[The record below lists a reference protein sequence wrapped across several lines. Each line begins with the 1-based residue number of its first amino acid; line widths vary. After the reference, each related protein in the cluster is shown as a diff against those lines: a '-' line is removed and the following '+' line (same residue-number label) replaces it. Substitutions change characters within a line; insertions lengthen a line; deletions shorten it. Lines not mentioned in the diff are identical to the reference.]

1 MVGMGAAA
9 QERGMVVGTARQYGW
24 LNAIIKAVLV
34 LNLADAIFTLVWV
47 WAGLVERQ
55 PVVFVAAKLG
65 LTSLGSILL
74 WRLRRHP
81 IAVVGI
87 FGVFLV
93 YYWVLIYHL
102 SYLSYLVAVTEPAA
116 RTWRAR
122 RSRHAGE
129 SVWTS

>member
-9 QERGMVVGTARQYGW
+9 QERGMVVGTPRQYGW

-47 WAGLVERQ
+47 WAGLATEANALMAGLVERQ

-102 SYLSYLVAVTEPAA
+102 SYLSYLVALT
-116 RTWRAR
+116 
-122 RSRHAGE
+122 
-129 SVWTS
+129 

>member
-1 MVGMGAAA
+1 MVGMGAAV

-34 LNLADAIFTLVWV
+34 LNLVDAIFTLVWV
-47 WAGLVERQ
+47 WAGLATEANALMAGLVERH

-102 SYLSYLVAVTEPAA
+102 SYLIAVT
-116 RTWRAR
+116 
-122 RSRHAGE
+122 
-129 SVWTS
+129 